1 MQPSCRPS
9 SAKAENEKNK
19 PSSQPRPKHKNKNRT
34 FAKSTNYDIIPI
46 GATVLREAGQG
57 RNPAALSEVNCVLFS
72 IALDESS
79 PRDEDELRYIDAVRA
94 KRELRSDK

>member
-1 MQPSCRPS
+1 MIGVGLASLIIS
-9 SAKAENEKNK
+9 SLLAIT
-19 PSSQPRPKHKNKNRT
+19 SI
-34 FAKSTNYDIIPI
+34 YGIIFF

>member
-1 MQPSCRPS
+1 M
-9 SAKAENEKNK
+9 
-19 PSSQPRPKHKNKNRT
+19 
-34 FAKSTNYDIIPI
+34 
-46 GATVLREAGQG
+46 REAGQG